1 MPTLAKKIT
10 VDLKDQKFYIDGVEF
25 PWFISEE
32 GVDVSGLGTTLE
44 IPRATFTVLADT
56 VEVIPSDAGAD
67 A

>member
-44 IPRATFTVLADT
+44 RATFTVLADT